1 MDFDFDSIKSDKN
14 LTERGFDFAYA
25 TRVFEGRVVSFV
37 DDRHDYGEVRMVAI
51 GEIDSRV
58 FKVVYTDREDVRR
71 IISAHHASRQE
82 VRKWQQS
89 E

>member
-14 LTERGFDFAYA
+14 LAERGFDFAYA

-51 GEIDSRV
+51 GEIGGRV

-71 IISAHHASRQE
+71 IISAHRASRQE